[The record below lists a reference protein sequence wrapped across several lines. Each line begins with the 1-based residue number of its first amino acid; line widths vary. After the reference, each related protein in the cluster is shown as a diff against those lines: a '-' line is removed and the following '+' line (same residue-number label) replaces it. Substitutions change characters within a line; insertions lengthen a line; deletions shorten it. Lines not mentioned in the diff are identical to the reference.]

1 MWVVYIMLI
10 LGTFADH
17 NVLHFES
24 ETECA
29 RWISTEW
36 EPQRGEL
43 LANLKEGE
51 LIRADVVRT
60 KCIKLSKEEFETLEQ
75 MSTQE

>member
-1 MWVVYIMLI
+1 MWVVYIMLV

-17 NVLHFES
+17 NVLHFEN

-29 RWISTEW
+29 RWIATEW
-36 EPQRGEL
+36 KPQRGKL

-51 LIRADVVRT
+51 HVRADVVRT
-60 KCIKLSKEEFETLEQ
+60 KCIRLSPEEYKTLEQ
-75 MSTQE
+75 MSK